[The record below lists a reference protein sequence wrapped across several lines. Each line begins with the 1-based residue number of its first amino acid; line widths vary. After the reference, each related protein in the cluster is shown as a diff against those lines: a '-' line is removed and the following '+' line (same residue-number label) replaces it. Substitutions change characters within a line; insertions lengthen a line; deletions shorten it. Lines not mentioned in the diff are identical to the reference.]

1 MVPAVLACREILLVF
16 RENALRISSYEDLR
30 FGMFENLGSSLET
43 GDRHVASA
51 NQSRLLNDAQ
61 GVLDARDLPSPEFSA
76 LWEAVLVPQDLKD
89 RLISQAILNFTLRGR
104 LDRATVPLH
113 GVILL
118 VGPPGTG
125 KTSLA
130 RGLASRTA
138 ESVESERPFRYIEVE
153 PHAMASAALGRS
165 QQAVRQLLGSVIAE
179 QADAGPLIVVL
190 DEVETLAADRMKL
203 SMEANPIDVHRATD
217 AVLAQLDYLAARYP
231 NLLFIATSNFPDA
244 IDEAFLSRAD
254 SIEVVPLPDDD
265 GCRRILADTVLA
277 LAALY
282 PEVAGILD
290 DPLFEQACRQ
300 CQGMDGR
307 RIRKALVS
315 ACTQDKRVAIEPGKL
330 TAAHLLAAVRSL
342 RRLKE

>member
-1 MVPAVLACREILLVF
+1 M
-16 RENALRISSYEDLR
+16 
-30 FGMFENLGSSLET
+30 
-43 GDRHVASA
+43 ASVT
-51 NQSRLLNDAQ
+51 QPRLLSDAQ
-61 GVLDARDLPSPEFSA
+61 GILDARDLPSPEFSA

-104 LDRATVPLH
+104 LNPATVPLH

-138 ESVESERPFRYIEVE
+138 ECVESDLPFRFIEVE

-179 QADAGPLIVVL
+179 QADAGPLIVLL

-217 AVLAQLDYLAARYP
+217 AVLAQLDHLAARYP

-244 IDEAFLSRAD
+244 IDGAFLSRAD
-254 SIEVVPLPDDD
+254 SIEEIPLPDGD
-265 GCRRILADTVLA
+265 GCRRILSDTVLA
-277 LAALY
+277 LASLY

-290 DPLFEQACRQ
+290 DPLFAQACVQ
-300 CQGMDGR
+300 CQGLDGR

-315 ACTQDKRVAIEPGKL
+315 ACTQDKEVAIAPGKL
-330 TAAHLLAAVRSL
+330 TAAHILAAVRAL
-342 RRLKE
+342 QNLKDLPGSNNRHTPEA

>member
-1 MVPAVLACREILLVF
+1 MPQSARAT
-16 RENALRISSYEDLR
+16 
-30 FGMFENLGSSLET
+30 SL
-43 GDRHVASA
+43 S
-51 NQSRLLNDAQ
+51 DAQ
-61 GVLDARDLPSPEFSA
+61 GILDARELPSPEFSA
-76 LWEAVLVPQDLKD
+76 LWDAVLVPVELKD

-138 ESVESERPFRYIEVE
+138 ECMESDIPFRYIEVE
-153 PHAMASAALGRS
+153 PHALASAALGRS

-179 QADAGPLIVVL
+179 QADAGPLVVVL
-190 DEVETLAADRMKL
+190 DEVETLAADRMKM

-217 AVLAQLDYLAARYP
+217 AVLAQLDHLAARYP

-244 IDEAFLSRAD
+244 IDSAFLSRAD
-254 SIEVVPLPDDD
+254 AIETIPLPDGD
-265 GCRRILADTVLA
+265 GCRRILSDTVLA
-277 LAALY
+277 LASLY
-282 PEVAGILD
+282 PDAAGIMD
-290 DPLFEQACRQ
+290 DPLFEEACQ
-300 CQGMDGR
+300 ECQGLDGR

-315 ACTQDKRVAIEPGKL
+315 ACTQEKEVAIAPGKL
-330 TAAHLLAAVRSL
+330 KAAHLLAAVRALQGTRDGRGASSVEEAGSEGEKM
-342 RRLKE
+342 RTRKEAQG